1 MRPRAG
7 PDEGSGSP
15 GIAFGAP
22 VSPPGRPARPSS
34 ASLSFTEPR
43 QLRAVLLLRRSPRG
57 LSPVPH
63 FLRLTRSRIASSLLW
78 KVIERDSACGSADPA
93 GHRKD
98 RGAAGRSSRREHESC
113 SDQAS
118 SSSQKLF
125 RHPPRASPCSTSGKP
140 KPRAQIYISHVSTS
154 QATPLRVLI
163 CFFPGCI
170 LSTVLSQFSLLL
182 THFGKNKAT
191 FRALW
196 LELEL

>member
-1 MRPRAG
+1 MRPRARPERARG
-7 PDEGSGSP
+7 PP

-22 VSPPGRPARPSS
+22 LSPPGRPARPSS
-34 ASLSFTEPR
+34 SSLEPR

-57 LSPVPH
+57 PSPVPH

-78 KVIERDSACGSADPA
+78 KVTERDSACGSADPA

-113 SDQAS
+113 SGQAS

-140 KPRAQIYISHVSTS
+140 KPRAQIYISHVSAS
-154 QATPLRVLI
+154 PSNSPQSVNMFLPRLYSEHSFV
-163 CFFPGCI
+163 
-170 LSTVLSQFSLLL
+170 TVFAF
-182 THFGKNKAT
+182 TDT
-191 FRALW
+191 FW
-196 LELEL
+196 